1 MAPDNDMRGTLPEA
15 PRPSETAR
23 EKALAR
29 ALGRFDEK
37 NSKPRQGKRAETRL
51 MQQTANSTRPRRR
64 FSMLHA
70 RPAIAASLVFLI
82 AGSLTWVY
90 MNEAQ
95 LWRRPE
101 PASHDNR
108 TAIGVPPV
116 STPGELFPTK
126 PKTDA
131 PTTVTEAAP
140 PSRKARAGRTRAEP
154 ASIRGA
160 VANEAR

>member
-1 MAPDNDMRGTLPEA
+1 MMAPDNDMRAALPEA
-15 PRPSETAR
+15 PQPSETAR
-23 EKALAR
+23 KKALAR
-29 ALGRFDEK
+29 AFSRFHEK
-37 NSKPRQGKRAETRL
+37 KLKTPQGKGRETRL

-101 PASHDNR
+101 PAISDNR
-108 TAIGVPPV
+108 TSIGVPPV
-116 STPGELFPTK
+116 ATPGEMFPTK
-126 PKTDA
+126 PKPDA
-131 PTTVTEAAP
+131 PATVTEAAP
-140 PSRKARAGRTRAEP
+140 PSPAKPEQDALARSQA
-154 ASIRGA
+154 
-160 VANEAR
+160 

>member
-1 MAPDNDMRGTLPEA
+1 MAPDNDMRGMLPEA
-15 PRPSETAR
+15 PQPSETAR
-23 EKALAR
+23 DKALAR

-37 NSKPRQGKRAETRL
+37 NSKPRQGKRATARL

-90 MNEAQ
+90 MNEAK
-95 LWRRPE
+95 LWNRPE

-108 TAIGVPPV
+108 TVIGVPP
-116 STPGELFPTK
+116 SELSPTK
-126 PKTDA
+126 PKTDT
-131 PTTVTEAAP
+131 PKTVTEAAP
-140 PSRKARAGRTRAEP
+140 PAPDGSDRP
-154 ASIRGA
+154 
-160 VANEAR
+160 

>member
-15 PRPSETAR
+15 PQPAETAR

-51 MQQTANSTRPRRR
+51 MQQTATSTRPHRR

-101 PASHDNR
+101 PAISDNR
-108 TAIGVPPV
+108 TSIGVPPV
-116 STPGELFPTK
+116 ATPGEMFPTK
-126 PKTDA
+126 PKPDA
-131 PTTVTEAAP
+131 PATVTEA
-140 PSRKARAGRTRAEP
+140 
-154 ASIRGA
+154 
-160 VANEAR
+160 

>member
-1 MAPDNDMRGTLPEA
+1 MMAPDNDMRDVLPE
-15 PRPSETAR
+15 PSQPSETTR
-23 EKALAR
+23 EKALAK

-37 NSKPRQGKRAETRL
+37 NSKPRQGKPADTRL

-95 LWRRPE
+95 LWRPV
-101 PASHDNR
+101 PSLSDKP
-108 TAIGVPPV
+108 IGVPP
-116 STPGELFPTK
+116 
-126 PKTDA
+126 A
-131 PTTVTEAAP
+131 PVFRE
-140 PSRKARAGRTRAEP
+140 
-154 ASIRGA
+154 
-160 VANEAR
+160 